1 MGIFD
6 KSKMTDFEMLNFS
19 RFESGIRLNGRLIM
33 VIEFY

>member
-1 MGIFD
+1 MGIFE
-6 KSKMTDFEMLNFS
+6 KSKMTDFEMLIFL